1 LVKRFIVIIVLI
13 CFISN
18 GTALAQQPAAQPA
31 EAPSQ
36 PQGTAPQ
43 APPPPQIPLPPPAQP
58 QAPALPGQALSPQQ
72 LTPQQVEMW
81 QKLSPEQRK
90 AVETELSKTG
100 GILTPEA
107 VEALKTK
114 PEFKGLTPED
124 VSKGKEALEK
134 KEKEAPPPVPEK
146 KLIEEE
152 RPGKLLFDRYRE
164 VGKYQDISTALRP
177 FGYEFFREAAVNVM
191 TDRKDLPVPAKY
203 VVGPGDEVKI
213 LLWGRVNAQY
223 SLVVDRNGNITIP
236 QIGPVQVAGMTF
248 ERMSANLIKQAAQ
261 IVGANIDITM
271 GSLKTI
277 PIFVLG
283 DVRRPGSYTI
293 GSFATITDALLI
305 AGGPSEIGS
314 MRNIQLRRKDKIIVT
329 FDLYDLLL
337 KGDKSKDK
345 ILQAGDIIFIPV
357 TGPLAGIA
365 GNLRRPAIYEM
376 KGKYNLGSLIDLSG
390 GLIPSAYTQQ
400 IQVERIIKGESQ
412 IVVDLNVKDLAA
424 SKNFLL
430 QDADLV
436 KVFSIVDKDLNAIYL
451 NGNVKRPGK
460 YEFKPGMRVKDLLK
474 DPKEVL
480 AETFFGYAL
489 IKRLNPPGL
498 GSYLI
503 PFNLGKLLLENDAN
517 NNIVL
522 RPQDS
527 VYIFSRWFFEDRP
540 FVAIEGEVRN
550 GGKFDLA
557 ENMKVKD
564 AILTAG
570 DLAKDAYLP
579 KAEIIR
585 RGKNREYKTI
595 YFNVAKAL
603 AGDPEENLPLQT
615 EDRIIIHSL
624 WEERW
629 KEMVSISGEVKKP
642 NEYLLTESMTVSD
655 LVFKSGGL
663 TRDSYLEEAELYGTD
678 WKTKEVTL
686 RRFSLKKALEND
698 PAHNIQ
704 LKDLDKIVVHSV
716 WEKIY
721 KKTVSVDGE
730 VTKPGTYQY
739 AESMTVRDLVFAA
752 GNILE
757 SAFLDEA
764 EVSSQVVVEGKGVTI
779 EHRQINLKKAIEGE
793 VSQNLSLRPYDRL
806 FIKRIAEWRQEKFVT
821 LSGEVFLPGK
831 YIIRKGETLSS
842 LIERAGGFTSEA
854 YLPGAFF
861 TRESVRKTQQKRIQ
875 EFIEEQEQEIMK
887 QGARATEAALS
898 KEEAEQRQKAMA
910 QRKEVIAHLKA
921 AAATGRVVIKLMPL
935 KKFKGSEYD
944 LDLEEGDSLNIP
956 MTPSTVMVMGRVYN
970 PNAILYTK
978 DKRLEYYLDKVGGPA
993 ENADK
998 KRIYLV
1004 RADGSVLSRTESR
1017 FWGFRW
1023 EEESHRWAYGGFMAT
1038 RMGPGDTILVPEKY
1052 ERIYWTRELKDWT
1065 QILFQIAFAAGVIGV
1080 LAK

>member
-1 LVKRFIVIIVLI
+1 M
-13 CFISN
+13 
-18 GTALAQQPAAQPA
+18 Q
-31 EAPSQ
+31 
-36 PQGTAPQ
+36 
-43 APPPPQIPLPPPAQP
+43 LPPPAQT
-58 QAPALPGQALSPQQ
+58 QAPAPPGQALPPQQ

-90 AVETELSKTG
+90 AIETELSKTG

-107 VEALKTK
+107 LEALKTK

-124 VSKGKEALEK
+124 VLKGKETLEK
-134 KEKEAPPPVPEK
+134 KEKEAPPPVAEK
-146 KLIEEE
+146 KVIIEEE
-152 RPGKLLFDRYRE
+152 RPGKLLFERYRE
-164 VGKYQDISTALRP
+164 VGKYQDIPIALKP
-177 FGYEFFREAAVNVM
+177 FGYEFFREAAVRVI
-191 TDRKDLPVPAKY
+191 TDRKDLPIPAKY
-203 VVGPGDEVKI
+203 MVGPGDEVKI

-223 SLVVDRNGNITIP
+223 NLIVDRNGNITIP
-236 QIGPVQVAGMTF
+236 QIGPIQVAGMTF
-248 ERMSANLIKQAAQ
+248 EKMSANLIKQAAQ

-283 DVRRPGSYTI
+283 DVRRPGAYTI
-293 GSFATITDALLI
+293 GSFATVTDALLI

-314 MRNIQLRRKDKIIVT
+314 MRNIQLRRKNKIIAT

-345 ILQAGDIIFIPV
+345 ILQAGDIIFVPV

-376 KGKYNLGSLIDLSG
+376 KGKFNLGSLIDLAG

-400 IQVERIIKGESQ
+400 IQVERIKKGETQ
-412 IVVDLNVKDLAA
+412 IVIDLNVKDLAA
-424 SKNFLL
+424 AKNFLL

-460 YEFKPGMRVKDLLK
+460 YEFKPGMRVKDLIK
-474 DPKEVL
+474 DHTELL

-489 IKRLNPPGL
+489 IKRLNPPEL

-503 PFNLGKLLLENDAN
+503 PFNLGKLLLEKDVSH
-517 NNIVL
+517 NISL
-522 RPQDS
+522 MPQDS
-527 VYIFSRWFFEDRP
+527 VYIFSKWFFEDRP
-540 FVAIEGEVRN
+540 FVTVEGEVRK
-550 GGKFDLA
+550 GGKLDLA

-570 DLAKDAYLP
+570 DLTKDAYLR

-585 RGKNREYKTI
+585 GSKNREYKTI

-615 EDRIIIHSL
+615 EDRLIVHSL

-629 KEMVSISGEVKKP
+629 KEMASIAGEVKKP
-642 NEYLLTESMTVSD
+642 QDYLLTESMTVSD

-663 TRDSYLEEAELYGTD
+663 TRDSYLEEAELYRTD

-686 RRFSLKKALEND
+686 RSFNLKKALEND
-698 PAHNIQ
+698 PAHNIK

-739 AESMTVRDLVFAA
+739 AEKMTVRDLVFAA

-757 SAFLDEA
+757 SAFLEEA

-779 EHRQINLKKAIEGE
+779 EHRQINLKKALEGE
-793 VSQNLSLRPYDRL
+793 ASQNLLLRPYDRL
-806 FIKRIAEWRQEKFVT
+806 FVKRIPEWRREKFVT
-821 LSGEVFLPGK
+821 ISGEVLLPGK

-842 LIERAGGFTSEA
+842 LIERAGGFTSVA
-854 YLPGAFF
+854 YLAGAFF
-861 TRESVRKTQQKRIQ
+861 TRESVRKAQQKRIQ
-875 EFIEEQEQEIMK
+875 EFIEEQEQEIIK
-887 QGARATEAALS
+887 EGARATEAALS
-898 KEEAEQRQKAMA
+898 KEEAEQRQKALA
-910 QRKEVIAHLKA
+910 QRRELIARLKA
-921 AAATGRVVIKLMPL
+921 AAATGRVVIKLMDL
-935 KKFKGSEYD
+935 EKFKGSEYD

-970 PNAILYTK
+970 PNAIIYTK
-978 DKRLEYYLDKVGGPA
+978 DKSLEFYLNKVGGPA
-993 ENADK
+993 ENADE

-1004 RADGSVLSRTESR
+1004 KADGSVLSKTQSG

-1023 EEESHRWAYGGFMAT
+1023 DGESHRWTSGGFMAT
-1038 RMGPGDTILVPEKY
+1038 RMDPGDTILVPEKY
-1052 ERIYWTRELKDWT
+1052 ERIFWAKELKDWT
-1065 QILFQIAFAAGVIGV
+1065 QIIFQIAMAAGVIV
-1080 LAK
+1080 AIAK